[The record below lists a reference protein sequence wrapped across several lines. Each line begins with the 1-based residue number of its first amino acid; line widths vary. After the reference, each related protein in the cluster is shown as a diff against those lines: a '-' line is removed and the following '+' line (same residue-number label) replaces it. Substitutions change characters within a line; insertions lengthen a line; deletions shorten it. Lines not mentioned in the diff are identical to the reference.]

1 MYIDIRKEEMIRNVE
16 DIDKKALCVHNDEH
30 TVLETIT
37 RKSIRNSNRYCSNL
51 KEKYRRFIK
60 TSIFSLQIPPIWR
73 N

>member
-37 RKSIRNSNRYCSNL
+37 NKSIRNTNRL
-51 KEKYRRFIK
+51 
-60 TSIFSLQIPPIWR
+60 
-73 N
+73 